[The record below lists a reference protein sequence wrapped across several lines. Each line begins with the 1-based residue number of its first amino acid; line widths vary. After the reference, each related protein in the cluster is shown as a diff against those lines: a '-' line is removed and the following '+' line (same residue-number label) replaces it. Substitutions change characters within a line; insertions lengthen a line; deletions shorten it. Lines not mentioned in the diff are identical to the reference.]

1 MIPLSSDIV
10 YSSTSRLLE
19 YGLLGVFL
27 VLLGVFAWHLYR
39 KIDENSNEWKDMAKS
54 MNKNYTDIV
63 LQQNEQNKKLIAIQR
78 ESSIQNKQ
86 FHDSMKNKM
95 DRMPTHIVREIR
107 LHGSNLTSA
116 PNTNK

>member
-1 MIPLSSDIV
+1 M
-10 YSSTSRLLE
+10 
-19 YGLLGVFL
+19 FL
-27 VLLGVFAWHLYR
+27 VLLVFLSSNLYR
-39 KIDENSNEWKDMAKS
+39 KKYENSNEWKDMTKS

-116 PNTNK
+116 PNPNK